1 MRKILL
7 SLSLVAL
14 AACAD
19 KLTGPEAQVAVS
31 AHRNEAISSGV
42 LVLVNGVEVDTSYI
56 RKLDAGTIE
65 SIEVLKGRK
74 VVERFGPRGQNGV
87 ILVSLKQAK

>member
-19 KLTGPEAQVAVS
+19 KLTGPEAQVAAG

-42 LVLVNGVEVDTSYI
+42 LVLVDGVEVDTSYV
-56 RKLDAGTIE
+56 RKLDASTIE
-65 SIEVLKGRK
+65 SIEVLKGK
-74 VVERFGPRGQNGV
+74 KASERFGARAQNGV

>member
-19 KLTGPEAQVAVS
+19 KLTGPEAQAAVS
-31 AHRNEAISSGV
+31 AHRSEAISSGV

-56 RKLDAGTIE
+56 RKLDATTIA
-65 SIEVLKGRK
+65 SVEVLKGGK
-74 VVERFGPRGQNGV
+74 VEERFGARGRNGV